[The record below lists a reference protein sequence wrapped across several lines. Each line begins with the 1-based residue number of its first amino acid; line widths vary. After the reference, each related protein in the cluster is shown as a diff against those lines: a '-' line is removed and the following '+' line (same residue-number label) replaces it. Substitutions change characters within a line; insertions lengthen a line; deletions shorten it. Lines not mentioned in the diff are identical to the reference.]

1 LQDICDKLF
10 ALARPYLAVRE
21 NQKHTEI
28 CYSYALKLLEHIGGR
43 PEIVLPAIILHD
55 VGWSAVPPEK
65 HLLAF
70 GPGEIDKELRRV
82 HEVEGV
88 KIAERLLQEVPLS
101 KEDIREIC
109 RIIKNH
115 DSGENPLSLEE
126 KMVKDADKLFRFS
139 QEAFTL
145 DVERFSMKPRENWER
160 LYASLD
166 EWFFTDFAKEL
177 AIRELQNLEKL
188 ASR

>member
-1 LQDICDKLF
+1 
-10 ALARPYLAVRE
+10 
-21 NQKHTEI
+21 
-28 CYSYALKLLEHIGGR
+28 
-43 PEIVLPAIILHD
+43 
-55 VGWSAVPPEK
+55 
-65 HLLAF
+65 
-70 GPGEIDKELRRV
+70 
-82 HEVEGV
+82 
-88 KIAERLLQEVPLS
+88 
-101 KEDIREIC
+101 
-109 RIIKNH
+109 
-115 DSGENPLSLEE
+115 
-126 KMVKDADKLFRFS
+126 MVKDADKLFRFS